1 MAQNVLRNLQIGFG
15 FSMAILLASSAVM
28 FFSFRNQRENKALMD
43 QSQRTILNS
52 QLILID
58 LQNAE
63 TGQRGYLLTGQEKF
77 LAPYR
82 DSQRDL
88 PQHLSGLVNGN
99 LSSEQLA
106 RTQQLGRL
114 ARERIEVL
122 DELIGQRLR
131 SADLSPGLLDRG
143 KSIMDSCRN
152 LISEIQHEEETRAE
166 KRSQHLDNSTFRTNI
181 LFAFASL
188 MSLVITA
195 ILFWKLRGDYKRR
208 AELQQELLDKDRDI
222 KHRLNLIRG
231 IARQITQGNY
241 SVIIDDTKKD
251 DLGNIAESLRIMTKS
266 LKKNFDE
273 LQWNDWRKNGMAQLN
288 SGLMGNPDLAEIAK
302 YSMEFITDFM
312 DLENGAIFMVQG
324 GSFKVMHTVGLHS
337 LPFSELPL
345 TEGIFAE
352 VHRTKRQRVIRDLCP
367 DEFKLSFAQG
377 EISINQIALLPIV
390 YQQECMGIIE
400 VGSRGELSQE
410 KLDVISD
417 FCEIIGI
424 SLVAA
429 QSRRRVQQL
438 LEETQTQTE
447 ELQVQH
453 AELETL
459 NSELEAQAGKL
470 RISEEELRSQQD
482 ELLIS
487 NEELEKRSH
496 LLEETNQVIV
506 ARNKEIQEKAE
517 ALALSTKYKSEFLA
531 NMSHELRTPLNSI
544 LLLSRVLTENIEG
557 NLNHEQVESAQ
568 VIWSSGTGLLNLID
582 EILDL
587 SKIEAGKMDV
597 ELEEFRLADLILE
610 LQQMFRPLT
619 KEKDLNLRIE
629 NTLPED
635 FNLKSDRLRLEQVLR
650 NLLSNATK
658 FTEKGYIT
666 LSVELIDGKE
676 PSVLF
681 HVRDTGIGIPQEKQ
695 KLIFEAFQQADGS
708 TRRQYGGT
716 GLGLSISREI
726 ARLLHGELTV
736 ESTPGKG
743 SCFTLSL
750 PMDFLDRGGIGVQQE
765 QPIGPIVQAVGAPV
779 VGPETFFPQ
788 FIADDRGDI
797 VPGDRTLL
805 IVEDDEAFAK
815 LILQYARRSGYK
827 AIAIG
832 RGDHA
837 IEAALRFSPRAILL
851 DIVLP
856 HMDGWQV
863 LEGLKSNPDTRH
875 IPVHMMSA
883 EHAKKSESIRRGA
896 IDFIRKPFQKQGFQ
910 EIFSKIDMAL
920 RKGSKKVLIVEENP
934 KHAEALSSYL
944 ESFDISTE
952 VRSSLDHGV
961 KALKSGNV
969 ECVILD
975 MGIPDQGAYEIL
987 ETIKGQAGLED
998 LPIIVF
1004 TGKSLSGQEEMRIKE
1019 YADSIVLKTAHS
1031 FQRILDEVSLFLHL
1045 VDHKS
1050 SGIPPQV
1057 NPKGNRLS
1065 EILEGRKVL
1074 IADDDIRNIFSIS
1087 RALEKLNMEI
1097 YSAIDGVE
1105 AFQILESHPDID
1117 IVLMDIMMPKMDGF
1131 QAIEKIRSVE
1141 TFSKLPI
1148 IAVTAKAMMGDR
1160 DRCMKAGASDYI
1172 SKPVDVDQLVSLLRV
1187 WLFNR

>member
-1 MAQNVLRNLQIGFG
+1 MAKNVFRNLQIGFG

-28 FFSFRNQRENKALMD
+28 FLSLRKQRENKALMD

-52 QLILID
+52 QLVLID

-63 TGQRGYLLTGQEKF
+63 TGQRGYLLTGQEEF

-82 DSQRDL
+82 DSRRDL
-88 PQHLSGLVNGN
+88 PQHLGNLVNGD
-99 LSSEQLA
+99 LSPIQVTRA
-106 RTQQLGRL
+106 QRLGRL

-122 DELIGQRLR
+122 EGLMAQRL
-131 SADLSPGLLDRG
+131 SSGNLSPDHLDRG
-143 KSIMDSCRN
+143 KSIMDSCRV
-152 LISEIQHEEETRAE
+152 LIGEIQREEEARVG
-166 KRSQHLDNSTFRTNI
+166 KRSEELDNSTLTTTI

-195 ILFWKLRGDYKRR
+195 ILFWKLRGDYRRR
-208 AELQQELLDKDRDI
+208 AELQQELLEKDSDM
-222 KHRLNLIRG
+222 KHRLNIIRG
-231 IARQITQGNY
+231 IARQVTKGNY

-251 DLGNIAESLRIMTKS
+251 DLGNIAESLRIMTES
-266 LKKNFDE
+266 LKKNFDQ
-273 LQWNDWRKNGMAQLN
+273 LQRNEWRKNGLAQLN
-288 SGLMGNPDLAEIAK
+288 SGLMGNPDLEEIAK
-302 YSMEFITDFM
+302 FSMEFITDYM
-312 DLENGAIFMVQG
+312 DLENGAVFMVER
-324 GSFKVMHTVGLHS
+324 STFKVMHTVGLQS
-337 LPFSELPL
+337 LPFSEVPL
-345 TEGIFAE
+345 TGGVLGE
-352 VHRTKRQRVIRDLCP
+352 VYRTKRYRVLKDLYP
-367 DEFKLSFAQG
+367 EEFKLSFAQG
-377 EISINQIALLPIV
+377 EILVRQIALVPII
-390 YQQECMGIIE
+390 YQQECMGILE
-400 VGSRGELSQE
+400 VGSRGDISEE
-410 KLDVISD
+410 KIGIISD
-417 FCEIIGI
+417 FCETIGI
-424 SLVAA
+424 SMAAA

-459 NSELEAQAGKL
+459 NSELEAQAGRL
-470 RISEEELRSQQD
+470 RVSEEELRSQQD

-487 NEELEKRSH
+487 NQELEKRSH
-496 LLEETNQVIV
+496 LLEERNQVIV

-544 LLLSRVLTENIEG
+544 LLLSRVLTENTDG
-557 NLNHEQVESAQ
+557 NLNQEQVESAQ
-568 VIWSSGTGLLNLID
+568 VIWSSGTGLLTLID

-587 SKIEAGKMDV
+587 SKIEAGKMEI
-597 ELEEFRLADLILE
+597 ELEEFRLADLISE
-610 LQQMFRPLT
+610 LQQMFSPLT
-619 KEKDLNLRIE
+619 KEKNLELRIE
-629 NTLPED
+629 NGLPGD

-650 NLLSNATK
+650 NLLSNAIK
-658 FTEKGYIT
+658 FTENGHIT
-666 LSVELIDGKE
+666 LRVERTSGPGASVR
-676 PSVLF
+676 F

-726 ARLLHGELTV
+726 ARLLHGELNV
-736 ESTPGKG
+736 ESTPGQG
-743 SCFTLSL
+743 SCFILSL
-750 PMDFLDRGGIGVQQE
+750 PLDFVNGEQIDVQNE
-765 QPIGPIVQAVGAPV
+765 EPIAALNKALENPAVGP
-779 VGPETFFPQ
+779 GILIPQ
-788 FIADDRGDI
+788 FIPDDRGTI
-797 VPGDRTLL
+797 VPGDKAIL
-805 IVEDDEAFAK
+805 IVEDDETFAR
-815 LILQYARRSGYK
+815 LVLQYARKAGYK
-827 AIAIG
+827 AIAVG
-832 RGDHA
+832 RGDLA
-837 IEAALRFSPRAILL
+837 MEAALRFSPKAILL

-883 EHAKKSESIRRGA
+883 EQAKKSESIRRGA
-896 IDFIRKPFQKQGFQ
+896 IDFIRKPFQNQGFQ
-910 EIFSKIDMAL
+910 EIFSKIDSAL
-920 RKGSKKVLIVEENP
+920 SNGPKKVLIVEENP

-952 VRSSLDHGV
+952 VKSSLEQGV
-961 KALKSGNV
+961 KALTSGKV

-975 MGIPDQGAYEIL
+975 MGIPDPGAYETL
-987 ETIKGQAGLED
+987 ETIKGQDGLED

-1045 VDHKS
+1045 VENKT
-1050 SGIPPQV
+1050 SGISPQV
-1057 NPKGNRLS
+1057 NAKGSRLA
-1065 EILEGRKVL
+1065 EILHGRKVL

-1087 RALEKLNMEI
+1087 RALEKFNMEI

-1105 AFQILESHPDID
+1105 ACQVLESHPDID

-1131 QAIEKIRSVE
+1131 QAIEKIRSME
-1141 TFSKLPI
+1141 IFSKLPI

-1160 DRCMKAGASDYI
+1160 ERCMKAGASDYI
-1172 SKPVDVDQLVSLLRV
+1172 SKPVDLDQLVSLLRV

>member
-1 MAQNVLRNLQIGFG
+1 MAKNVLRNLQVGFG
-15 FSMAILLASSAVM
+15 FSMAILLASSVVM
-28 FFSFRNQRENKALMD
+28 FVSFRNQREKEALMD

-82 DSQRDL
+82 DSERFL
-88 PQHLSGLVNGN
+88 PQHLNSLVNGH
-99 LSSEQLA
+99 LSADQRGRA
-106 RTQQLGRL
+106 QQLGRL

-122 DELIGQRLR
+122 NGLIEERLR
-131 SADLSPGLLDRG
+131 SDNLSPDLLDRG
-143 KSIMDSCRN
+143 KTIMDSCRS
-152 LISEIQHEEETRAE
+152 LISEIQHEEETRARE
-166 KRSQHLDNSTFRTNI
+166 RSVQLDNSALTTTI
-181 LFAFASL
+181 LFTFASFL
-188 MSLVITA
+188 SLFITV
-195 ILFWKLRGDYKRR
+195 ILFWKLRADYQRR
-208 AELQQELLDKDRDI
+208 AELQQELLEKEVDI
-222 KHRLNLIRG
+222 KRRLNLIRG
-231 IARQITQGNY
+231 IASQITQGNY

-251 DLGNIAESLRIMTKS
+251 DLGNIAESLRIMTES
-266 LKKNFDE
+266 LKRNFDQ
-273 LQWNDWRKNGMAQLN
+273 LQWNDWRKNGLAQLN
-288 SGLMGNPDLAEIAK
+288 SGLMGNPDLEQIAK
-302 YSMEFITDFM
+302 YSMEFITDYM
-312 DLENGAIFMVQG
+312 DMDNGAIFMVER
-324 GSFKVMHTVGLHS
+324 STFKVMHTVGLHS
-337 LPFSELPL
+337 LPVSEVPL
-345 TEGIFAE
+345 TGGIMGE
-352 VHRTKRQRVIRDLCP
+352 VFRTKRYRVLKDIYP
-367 DEFKLSFAQG
+367 EEFKLSFAQG
-377 EISINQIALLPIV
+377 EIFVRQIALIPIV
-390 YQQECMGIIE
+390 YHQECIGVIE
-400 VGSRGELSQE
+400 VGSRGEVSEE
-410 KLDVISD
+410 KLEVISD

-482 ELLIS
+482 ELIIS

-496 LLEETNQVIV
+496 LLEERNQVIV

-544 LLLSRVLTENIEG
+544 LLLSRVLTENIDG

-568 VIWSSGTGLLNLID
+568 VIWSSGTGLLTLID

-587 SKIEAGKMDV
+587 SKIEAGKMNV
-597 ELEEFRLADLILE
+597 ELEEFRLAELILE
-610 LQQMFRPLT
+610 LQAMFVPLT
-619 KEKDLNLRIE
+619 KEKNLGLQIE
-629 NTLPED
+629 NSLPED
-635 FNLKSDRLRLEQVLR
+635 FHLKSDRLRLEQVLR

-658 FTEKGYIT
+658 FTEKGHIA
-666 LSVELIDGKE
+666 LAVEQAFGDKPTI
-676 PSVLF
+676 LF

-695 KLIFEAFQQADGS
+695 QLIFEAFQQADGS

-726 ARLLHGELTV
+726 ARLLQGELTV
-736 ESTPGKG
+736 ESSPGKG

-750 PMDFLDRGGIGVQQE
+750 PLDFVGVE
-765 QPIGPIVQAVGAPV
+765 QIDVQNEGPIASINQALGNSTVAP
-779 VGPETFFPQ
+779 GIPIPQ
-788 FIADDRGDI
+788 FIPDDRGEI
-797 VPGDRTLL
+797 SPGDKVIL
-805 IVEDDEAFAK
+805 IVEDDAAFAK
-815 LILQYARRSGYK
+815 MVMHYAKSAGYK
-827 AIAIG
+827 AIAVG
-832 RGDHA
+832 RGDVA
-837 IEAALRFSPRAILL
+837 MEAALQFSPKAILL

-856 HMDGWQV
+856 QMDGWQV
-863 LEGLKSNPDTRH
+863 LEGLKSNPVTRP

-883 EHAKKSESIRRGA
+883 ERIKKTESIRRGA
-896 IDFIRKPFQKQGFQ
+896 VDFIRKPFQKQGFR
-910 EIFSKIDMAL
+910 EIFSKIDAAL
-920 RKGSKKVLIVEENP
+920 STGPKKVLIVEENP

-952 VRSSLDHGV
+952 IKSSLEQGV
-961 KALKSGNV
+961 KALTSGKV

-975 MGIPDQGAYEIL
+975 MGIPDQVAYETL
-987 ETIKGQAGLED
+987 ETIKGQNGLED

-1045 VDHKS
+1045 VDHKVPGS
-1050 SGIPPQV
+1050 SSEV
-1057 NPKGNRLS
+1057 NPKDKRLA
-1065 EILEGRKVL
+1065 EILQGRKVL

-1087 RALEKLNMEI
+1087 RALEKCNMEI
-1097 YSAIDGVE
+1097 YCAIDGIE
-1105 AFQILESHPDID
+1105 ACQVLEKNPDID
-1117 IVLMDIMMPKMDGF
+1117 IVLMDIMMPRMDGF
-1131 QAIEKIRSVE
+1131 QAIEKIRSMDM
-1141 TFSKLPI
+1141 FRKLPI

-1160 DRCMKAGASDYI
+1160 ERCMKSGASDYI

>member
-1 MAQNVLRNLQIGFG
+1 MAQNALRNLQIGFG
-15 FSMAILLASSAVM
+15 VSMAILLASSAVM
-28 FFSFRNQRENKALMD
+28 FFSFRHQRENKVLMD

-152 LISEIQHEEETRAE
+152 LISEIQHEEETRAG
-166 KRSQHLDNSTFRTNI
+166 KRSQQLDNSTFRTNI

-188 MSLVITA
+188 MSLIITA

-208 AELQQELLDKDRDI
+208 AELQQELLEKDSDM

-231 IARQITQGNY
+231 IARQVSKGNY

-251 DLGNIAESLRIMTKS
+251 DLGNIAESLRIMTES
-266 LKKNFDE
+266 LKKNFDQ
-273 LQWNDWRKNGMAQLN
+273 LQWNEWRKNGLAQLN
-288 SGLMGNPDLAEIAK
+288 SGLMGNPDLEEIAK
-302 YSMEFITDFM
+302 YSMEFITDYM

-417 FCEIIGI
+417 FCETIGI

-619 KEKDLNLRIE
+619 REKGLDLRIE

-635 FNLKSDRLRLEQVLR
+635 FKLKSDRLRLEQVLR

-666 LSVELIDGKE
+666 LSVKLIDGKE

-750 PMDFLDRGGIGVQQE
+750 PMDFLGRGDISVHQE

-779 VGPETFFPQ
+779 VGPEIFFPQ

-805 IVEDDEAFAK
+805 IIEDDEAFAK

-827 AIAIG
+827 AIAVG

-837 IEAALRFSPRAILL
+837 IEAALRFSPNAILL

-883 EHAKKSESIRRGA
+883 EQAKKSDSIRRGA
-896 IDFIRKPFQKQGFQ
+896 IDFIRKPFQKKGFQ
-910 EIFSKIDMAL
+910 EIFSKIDAAL
-920 RKGSKKVLIVEENP
+920 SNGPKKVLIFEENP

-952 VRSSLDHGV
+952 VKSSLDHGV

-975 MGIPDQGAYEIL
+975 MGIPGQGAYEIL
-987 ETIKGQAGLED
+987 ETIKGQDGLED

-1050 SGIPPQV
+1050 SGTPSQL

-1065 EILEGRKVL
+1065 EILDGRKVL

-1087 RALEKLNMEI
+1087 RALEKFNMEI

-1105 AFQILESHPDID
+1105 AFQILEGHPDID

-1141 TFSKLPI
+1141 MFSKLPI

>member
-1 MAQNVLRNLQIGFG
+1 MAQKVLRNLQIGFG
-15 FSMAILLASSAVM
+15 FSMAVLLASSAVM
-28 FFSFRNQRENKALMD
+28 FVSFQNQRENKAHMD
-43 QSQRTILNS
+43 ESQRTILNS
-52 QLILID
+52 QLILVD

-88 PQHLSGLVNGN
+88 PQHLSALVNGA
-99 LSSEQLA
+99 LSPGQLNRA
-106 RTQQLGRL
+106 QQLGRL

-122 DELIGQRLR
+122 DGLIGSRLR
-131 SADLSPGLLDRG
+131 SDNLSPDLLDRG
-143 KSIMDSCRN
+143 KSIMDSCRL
-152 LISEIQHEEETRAE
+152 LISEIRNEEETRVA
-166 KRSQHLDNSTFRTNI
+166 KRSDQLDKSTLTTTL

-188 MSLVITA
+188 MSLVITS
-195 ILFWKLRGDYKRR
+195 ILFWKLRADYSRR
-208 AELQQELLDKDRDI
+208 AELQQELLEKDIDM
-222 KHRLNLIRG
+222 KYRLNLIRE
-231 IARQITQGNY
+231 IASQVTQGNY

-251 DLGNIAESLRIMTKS
+251 DLGNIAESLRAMTES
-266 LKKNFDE
+266 LKRSFDQ
-273 LQWNDWRKNGMAQLN
+273 LQWNDWRKNGLAQLN
-288 SGLMGNPDLAEIAK
+288 SGLMGNPDLEEIAR
-302 YSMEFITDFM
+302 YSMEFITDYM
-312 DLENGAIFMVQG
+312 QLDNGAIFMVERS
-324 GSFKVMHTVGLHS
+324 SFKLMHTVGLHS
-337 LPFSELPL
+337 LPFSEVPL
-345 TEGIFAE
+345 TEGILGE
-352 VHRTKRQRVIRDLCP
+352 VHRTKRPKVLKDLHP

-377 EISINQIALLPIV
+377 EIMVRQIALIPIV
-390 YQQECMGIIE
+390 YQQESIGMIE
-400 VGSRGELSQE
+400 VGSRGAISEE
-410 KLDVISD
+410 KLEVISD
-417 FCEIIGI
+417 FCEIIGVSI
-424 SLVAA
+424 VAA
-429 QSRRRVQQL
+429 QSRRRVQYL

-487 NEELEKRSH
+487 NEELERRSH
-496 LLEETNQVIV
+496 LLEERNQVIV

-557 NLNHEQVESAQ
+557 NLNHEQMESAQ
-568 VIWSSGTGLLNLID
+568 VIWSSGTGLLTLID

-587 SKIEAGKMDV
+587 SKIEAGKMTV

-610 LQQMFRPLT
+610 LQQMFNPLT
-619 KEKDLNLRIE
+619 QEKNLGFHIE
-629 NTLPED
+629 NFLPVD
-635 FNLKSDRLRLEQVLR
+635 FHLKSDRLRLEQVLR

-658 FTEKGYIT
+658 FTENGHVT
-666 LSVELIDGKE
+666 LRVEQAFGEVASI
-676 PSVLF
+676 VF
-681 HVRDTGIGIPQEKQ
+681 QVRDTGIGIPQEKQ
-695 KLIFEAFQQADGS
+695 QLIFEAFQQADGS

-736 ESTPGKG
+736 ESNPGNG

-750 PMDFLDRGGIGVQQE
+750 PLDFFEGEQIDVQNE
-765 QPIGPIVQAVGAPV
+765 EAIAPIMQSVGNSEVSPGTPI
-779 VGPETFFPQ
+779 PQ
-788 FIADDRGDI
+788 LIPDDRESISPEDKAI
-797 VPGDRTLL
+797 L
-805 IVEDDEAFAK
+805 IVEDDAAFAK
-815 LILQYARRSGYK
+815 LILQYARSAGYMG
-827 AIAIG
+827 IVVG
-832 RGDHA
+832 RGDMA
-837 IEAALRFSPRAILL
+837 MEAAMQFSPKAILL

-863 LEGLKSNPDTRH
+863 LEGLKSNFSTRH

-883 EHAKKSESIRRGA
+883 EQAKKSESIRRGA
-896 IDFIRKPFQKQGFQ
+896 IDFIRKPFQKQGFR
-910 EIFSKIDMAL
+910 EIFSKIDAAL
-920 RKGSKKVLIVEENP
+920 SNGPKKVLIVEENP
-934 KHAEALSSYL
+934 KHAEALSTYL

-952 VRSSLDHGV
+952 IKSSLEQGV
-961 KALKSGNV
+961 KALRSGNV

-975 MGIPDQGAYEIL
+975 MGIPDQVAYETL
-987 ETIKGQAGLED
+987 ETMKGQEGLED

-1045 VDHKS
+1045 VDRKATGNLQEVKS
-1050 SGIPPQV
+1050 
-1057 NPKGNRLS
+1057 KGNTLA
-1065 EILEGRKVL
+1065 EILQGKRVL

-1087 RALEKLNMEI
+1087 RALEKFNMEI
-1097 YSAIDGVE
+1097 HSAIDGTE
-1105 AFQILESHPDID
+1105 ACQILESQPDID

-1131 QAIEKIRSVE
+1131 QAIERIRSQE
-1141 TFSKLPI
+1141 MFSKLPI

-1160 DRCMKAGASDYI
+1160 ERCMKAGASDYI

-1187 WLFNR
+1187 WLFNH